1 MEGRMRRQRILFGT
15 VLALLICL
23 AGTHPIGCARQPRFE
38 FTRLCMGVQTRITVH
53 ALDADDAAAAVV
65 PAFARIERAEQAL
78 SDYRPASDAM
88 RLCDLADTHP
98 GEWLSIQGDLR
109 AALEDS
115 CRVAAA
121 TDGAFSPTIGSA
133 VRLWRQS
140 RQSGTLPA
148 ESDRVAAIQ
157 RSDRRNLELK
167 DSGTNI
173 RLAPGTR
180 LDFGGIGKGYA
191 AQAAIDDLRKRGFPS
206 SMVALGGD
214 IVVGDAPPGRAGWRI
229 RVIPGDPDGSGGGG
243 GDGGSERTDLLL
255 SNAAVSTSGDSEQF
269 IEIDGAKY
277 SHIVNPRTGLGFPA
291 PRGVRVTVVAR
302 SGAIAD
308 ALGTALYALPQDR
321 APQLLAHFHAA
332 AIFVIDRPDAAPEV
346 RIIDPHNMIRWA
358 E

>member
-1 MEGRMRRQRILFGT
+1 MRRQRILFRT

-38 FTRLCMGVQTRITVH
+38 FTRLCMGVQTRVTIH
-53 ALDADDAAAAVV
+53 APDADAAAAAVV
-65 PAFARIERAEQAL
+65 PAFARIEQAEQAL

-88 RLCDLADTHP
+88 RLCDLAAQQQ
-98 GEWLSIQGDLR
+98 GEWQAIEGDLR
-109 AALEDS
+109 AVLEVS
-115 CRVAAA
+115 LRIA
-121 TDGAFSPTIGSA
+121 TATEGAFSPTIGSA

-140 RQSGTLPA
+140 RQSGALPT
-148 ESDRVAAIQ
+148 ESDRIAAVQ
-157 RSDRRNLELK
+157 HSDWRNIEFD
-167 DSGTNI
+167 DSGACV

-191 AQAAIDDLRKRGFPS
+191 AQAAINDLRERGYAS

-229 RVIPGDPDGSGGGG
+229 RVIPGDTDGSGGGG
-243 GDGGSERTDLLL
+243 GGGGGERTDLLL
-255 SNAAVSTSGDSEQF
+255 TNAAVSTSGDSEQF

-277 SHIVNPRTGLGFPA
+277 SHIVNPHTGLGFPA
-291 PRGVRVTVVAR
+291 PRGVQVTVVAR

-321 APQLLAHFHAA
+321 APGLLSHFHAA
-332 AIFVIDRPDAAPEV
+332 AIFFIAQPDAAHEV
-346 RIIDPHNMIRWA
+346 RIIDPHGLIRWA